1 MNYRELGWGDYLKH
15 LFNKGTA
22 PVEKNYPP
30 TMRPHAVKPPSSG
43 NPADFNESFFRQAEE
58 PVKRPV
64 APAVEPAAPAAVKRE
79 VPPGTMAKGPIKGPV
94 TTPNFRERNL
104 PGVNDVKPNPWKNM
118 LREGINQM
126 ATPGYF
132 DKDRGVWVSGA
143 HAYGEKK
150 AGKTKENKTIEFLK
164 RKGHSKEDAEAIVAQ
179 GADAVKEAM
188 SAVKA
193 PRRFDKRG
201 YPLFFQGGKA
211 FATSPEGVVSEA
223 QLPEESG
230 KSGGVYGDLSAATRG
245 NMATAQRALDI
256 YEQNP
261 NLASAFVGGSTTWLP
276 GMPGYQLKS
285 TFDAI
290 KGREAIETAIDMR
303 NKAGANVLGQIT
315 AVEFEALGGTDVKL
329 DVGAGDNNKRELRR
343 YMALQEIA
351 AGGLVRQSV
360 GKVDDRQGSP
370 TFGKVVTQEMVNR
383 EQASIFAK
391 HGIDAS
397 NMSMMGGSNKASK
410 SSLESL
416 GIKRISE

>member
-1 MNYRELGWGDYLKH
+1 MNDLDRFRQLFFNANNNPEMSVREAFKRSFTKPPLGYGSDASK
-15 LFNKGTA
+15 KAMVGTPRYA
-22 PVEKNYPP
+22 P
-30 TMRPHAVKPPSSG
+30 TMRPHRDPKPFVG
-43 NPADFNESFFRQAEE
+43 GGGTFRGAGANQDGPA
-58 PVKRPV
+58 RPLTTT
-64 APAVEPAAPAAVKRE
+64 ADPNSPAVVRGE
-79 VPPGTMAKGPIKGPV
+79 VPPPT
-94 TTPNFRERNL
+94 TTPMVVPANRAPTPKLRGNPGNL

-150 AGKTKENKTIEFLK
+150 AGKAKENKTIEFLK

-188 SAVKA
+188 AAVKA

-276 GMPGYQLKS
+276 GTPGYQLKS

-370 TFGKVVTQEMVNR
+370 TFGKVVTQDE
-383 EQASIFAK
+383 
-391 HGIDAS
+391 
-397 NMSMMGGSNKASK
+397 
-410 SSLESL
+410 
-416 GIKRISE
+416 